1 MNLSI
6 VLAWRNLWRNRRRT
20 LITMASIALAVMLAS
35 VMRSMQEG
43 QYDQMIDNSVGQFTG
58 HARIQHPAYQDE
70 PSLDYMI
77 VRDAEREAAI
87 ERLPGIQAVVPRID
101 TYALVSGHQRSKPV
115 MIVGMDVH
123 QEAFLSNP
131 NAWIVSGDSLSR
143 NDEQGVLLGT
153 DLAAFLNLQLG
164 DSLVI
169 LGQGRF
175 GQSAAALLP
184 VRGLFTFG
192 LKDLNRQLVYV
203 PIETAQTLL
212 DAPGAVTALALLA
225 ESPGALPRMMEA
237 IPPLLADEEVL
248 LSWQTL
254 MPEIVQGIDVDYRA
268 SMLMLAILY
277 VLIGFGILGTVVM
290 MMNERTVE
298 LRRLHALGATRRRLA
313 TMLLLEMLTLC
324 ALGVLVGVVL
334 AWPVMLYFNIN
345 PLYFSGE
352 MAATIEAYGMEP
364 FLRFSLDLI
373 IPLEQALFVGAM
385 ALVISLYPLWHIRRI
400 RAVASS

>member
-1 MNLSI
+1 MNLSL

-43 QYDQMIDNSVGQFTG
+43 QYDQMIDNAVGQSMG

-77 VRDAEREAAI
+77 VRDTAREAAL
-87 ERLPGIQAVVPRID
+87 ERLPGMKAVVPRIEA
-101 TYALVSGHQRSKPV
+101 YALAAGTHRSRPV
-115 MIVGMDVH
+115 MVVGMDVH
-123 QEAFLSNP
+123 HEALLSNP
-131 NAWIVSGDSLSR
+131 NAWLVAGDSLSR
-143 NDEQGVLLGT
+143 NTEQGVLIGS
-153 DLAAFLNLQLG
+153 DLAAYLNLQRG
-164 DSLVI
+164 DSLVL

-184 VRGLFTFG
+184 VRGVFTFG
-192 LKDLNRQLVYV
+192 LKELNRQLVYL
-203 PIETAQTLL
+203 PLETAQTLL

-225 ESPGALPRMMEA
+225 TSPGDLPHIARLIAPSLAQDEA
-237 IPPLLADEEVL
+237 L

-254 MPEIVQGIDVDYRA
+254 MPELVQGIDIDYR
-268 SMLMLAILY
+268 SSLLMLAILY
-277 VLIGFGILGTVVM
+277 LLIGFGILGTVVM

-298 LRRLHALGATRRRLA
+298 LRRMHALGATRRRLA
-313 TMLLLEMLTLC
+313 GMLLLEMGTLC
-324 ALGVLVGVVL
+324 ALGVLSGMVL
-334 AWPVMLYFNIN
+334 AWPIMLYFNIF

-352 MAATIEAYGMEP
+352 MATMIEAYGMEP
-364 FLRFSLDLI
+364 FLRFSLDPI

-385 ALVISLYPLWHIRRI
+385 ALVISLYPLWHVRRI
-400 RAVASS
+400 RAVAST